1 MLKKIMKKKSL
12 LLTAA
17 VLAAMSVPVQAA
29 EKKQEATHIKTG
41 EVVVTASRTKPLKR
55 R

>member
-1 MLKKIMKKKSL
+1 MLKKITKKKSL

-29 EKKQEATHIKTG
+29 EKKQEDQDG
-41 EVVVTASRTKPLKR
+41 
-55 R
+55 